1 MNAGNFTLERTKRF
15 GLPVLRSRI
24 YGDDRGFFYESWR
37 EESLRALGIDARF
50 VQDNHSFSRRGVLRG
65 LHWQGE
71 PFVQGKLVRCTRG
84 RIRDVVVDI
93 RAGSPTFGASET
105 VILEAAVASETSLGM
120 LFVPP
125 GFAHGFL
132 ALADEVDV
140 QYKVTAPWN
149 AAAEGCIAY
158 DDPDLALDWEF
169 PGPFVVSAKDRGGM
183 SFAEYRKKPAFRWE
197 GKA

>member
-15 GLPVLRSRI
+15 GLPLLRAKV
-24 YGDDRGFFYESWR
+24 YADDRGFFYESWR
-37 EESLRALGIDARF
+37 EESLAALGIDARF

-65 LHWQGE
+65 LHWQGA

-93 RAGSPTFGASET
+93 RAGSPTFGAWDAA
-105 VILEAAVASETSLGM
+105 VLEAASASGGSVGM

-132 ALADEVDV
+132 ALTDEVDV

-158 DDPDLALDWEF
+158 DDRDLGIDWGFE
-169 PGPFVVSAKDRGGM
+169 GPFVVSPKDRAGM
-183 SFAEYRKKPAFRWE
+183 SFADYRKKPAFRWE
-197 GKA
+197 GKP